1 MRERSLWT
9 FTVCA
14 VLLALPGIVGV
25 WSMDHLALHEAVNR
39 WHAAWADALFPV
51 VTELANGWV
60 PTVLAF
66 LLLWKSWRSFLMM
79 GLSAGLSAI
88 AVQSL
93 KHLVFSDI
101 ERPSMFLDRMAGL
114 HLVAG
119 VEMHHYFSFPSGHSA
134 AAFSMCAAL
143 AVIGGRPVP
152 AALLAILAA
161 VLAFSRVYLSQ
172 HFTEDALA
180 GALLGT
186 VVAIGVYVLL
196 YRTAWGRRPALDRA
210 PFRSPFK

>member
-1 MRERSLWT
+1 MRERSLKV
-9 FTVCA
+9 FFLVSGLISIPAMVA
-14 VLLALPGIVGV
+14 V
-25 WSMDHLALHEAVNR
+25 WRMDRLALHMAVNR
-39 WHAAWADALFPV
+39 VHAPFMDECFPF

-60 PTVLAF
+60 PAVLAL

-79 GLSAGLSAI
+79 GLSTGLSAI

-93 KHLVFSDI
+93 KHLVFSDV

-119 VEMHHYFSFPSGHSA
+119 VEMHHYFSFPSGHST

-143 AVIGGRPVP
+143 AVIGGKPVP
-152 AALLAILAA
+152 AALLAVLAA

-172 HFTEDALA
+172 HFTEDVLA

-186 VVAIGVYVLL
+186 VVATGVYMLL
-196 YRTAWGRRPALDRA
+196 YRTAWGSRPALDRA
-210 PFRSPFK
+210 PFRNPFN